1 MGSRA
6 LVQYLA
12 TIEPLKPKRSLDAC
26 FDQLPTLQMSRT
38 NMQNEKVMI
47 ITGGSSGIGRA
58 AALRFANQG
67 DKVLITGR
75 RAGPVEQTVAEHKNI
90 AGIVANTASAEDAR
104 RTITTAVDKWGRVD
118 ALVNNAGAGAILP
131 LLDATADRITD
142 IFSVNVLGP
151 SLLARAAL
159 PHLKATQGTII
170 NISSTF
176 GHRPAAGL
184 SHYAASKAAL
194 EHLTRCWALELAPLG
209 IRVNA
214 IAAGPTESGA
224 LTGMMGLSAKQAEA
238 VKEDERK
245 RIPLGR
251 RGVPDDAADWIV
263 QLAGP
268 ASQWLTG
275 QILAVDGGLGLT

>member
-1 MGSRA
+1 
-6 LVQYLA
+6 
-12 TIEPLKPKRSLDAC
+12 
-26 FDQLPTLQMSRT
+26 
-38 NMQNEKVMI
+38 MQNEKVII

-58 AALRFANQG
+58 TALRFANQG

-75 RAGPVEQTVAEHKNI
+75 RAGPVEKTVAEHKNI
-90 AGIVANTASAEDAR
+90 AGIVANTASAEDAM

-224 LTGMMGLSAKQAEA
+224 LTGMMGLSAEQAEA

-251 RGVPDDAADWIV
+251 RGVPDDVADWIV